1 MLRKITVICHKP
13 RRYRGQIL
21 RKIIRK
27 IRMVHIAQS
36 IYIFIQ
42 NIIFNKKFGFG
53 KFSLARK
60 INGSRGNVQ
69 WNNGAIRNPRNRY
82 RV

>member
-1 MLRKITVICHKP
+1 MLRKITVIYHKP

-21 RKIIRK
+21 RKIIRN
-27 IRMVHIAQS
+27 MVYIAQS

>member
-42 NIIFNKKFGFG
+42 NITFNKKFGTSKIF
-53 KFSLARK
+53 ARAK
-60 INGSRGNVQ
+60 NKRISRK
-69 WNNGAIRNPRNRY
+69 RSME
-82 RV
+82 

>member
-21 RKIIRK
+21 RKIIR
-27 IRMVHIAQS
+27 MVYIAQS

-42 NIIFNKKFGFG
+42 NIIFNKKFETSKIF
-53 KFSLARK
+53 ARAK
-60 INGSRGNVQ
+60 NKRISRK
-69 WNNGAIRNPRNRY
+69 RSME
-82 RV
+82 

>member
-1 MLRKITVICHKP
+1 MLRKITVIYHKP

-21 RKIIRK
+21 RKIIR
-27 IRMVHIAQS
+27 MVYITQS

>member
-1 MLRKITVICHKP
+1 MLRKITVIYHKP
-13 RRYRGQIL
+13 HRYRGQIL
-21 RKIIRK
+21 RKIIR
-27 IRMVHIAQS
+27 MVYITQS

>member
-1 MLRKITVICHKP
+1 MLRKITVIYHKP

-21 RKIIRK
+21 RKIIR
-27 IRMVHIAQS
+27 MVYIAQS